1 MAGLV
6 QLMEAGKAERTKARQ
21 LAVQAGYVCMSRAT
35 IDRLAHPT
43 VSQQPSLAR
52 GVCRRR
58 VRAADTRTCVQ
69 ACEIGPLVAMART
82 DCGLARVCQPI
93 GQALKSSCKRT
104 SISRGGRLV
113 AMHCSHSRSLLSW
126 ARFFVCDVRACVLCT
141 KLRHSLPM
149 FDHRPCTTSSLTFCV

>member
-104 SISRGGRLV
+104 IKHQPRGTAGCYALQSQSV
-113 AMHCSHSRSLLSW
+113 SAVVGSLL
-126 ARFFVCDVRACVLCT
+126 CV
-141 KLRHSLPM
+141 
-149 FDHRPCTTSSLTFCV
+149 